1 MLYII
6 LKIVINFMGGDE
18 MKKQSISRDIKV
30 CSGAGCKAWSSE
42 RIARE
47 LEGLEMEGYR
57 VCRVACMKKCGGGAT
72 VQALSSGEL
81 LKMRDPD
88 EAIDVLIREIPSLLP
103 PVFS

>member
-1 MLYII
+1 
-6 LKIVINFMGGDE
+6 
-18 MKKQSISRDIKV
+18 
-30 CSGAGCKAWSSE
+30 
-42 RIARE
+42 
-47 LEGLEMEGYR
+47 MEGYR